1 MAKETKKKPK
11 SKGAKPKEAKPIAVK
26 KKDSSKAIK
35 AMSENGEKKS
45 KSEGAKPKEAKP
57 ITVKEKDSSKAK
69 KEISE
74 KVEKKPQKRKT
85 KLSEHTAFKNK
96 DKKKKKNRKPVWVK
110 KFTLEYE
117 QELNKMQIEL
127 LKWQK
132 HVIANEQRV
141 LMLFEGRDAA
151 GKGGTIKRIIEHM
164 NPRGARVVALLKPS
178 DRERTQWYFQR
189 YIQHLPSGGEI
200 VLFDRSWYNRAMVEP
215 TMGFCTDEENKRFLK
230 DVPMLE
236 SMLIK
241 NGIILFKFFF
251 SVSKDEQ
258 LRRFDSR
265 ETDPLKQYKISPVD
279 REAQERWDDYTVRK
293 FQMLN
298 ETNRTISQWAI
309 FRSDNKKKARL
320 NCIKY
325 LLSKVE
331 YEGKISAE
339 ELETDPEVAVSG
351 IEEIRYLE
359 DNIMRGVELP
369 G

>member
-1 MAKETKKKPK
+1 LH
-11 SKGAKPKEAKPIAVK
+11 
-26 KKDSSKAIK
+26 
-35 AMSENGEKKS
+35 
-45 KSEGAKPKEAKP
+45 
-57 ITVKEKDSSKAK
+57 
-69 KEISE
+69 
-74 KVEKKPQKRKT
+74 
-85 KLSEHTAFKNK
+85 KL
-96 DKKKKKNRKPVWVK
+96 
-110 KFTLEYE
+110 
-117 QELNKMQIEL
+117 QIEL

-189 YIQHLPSGGEI
+189 YIQQLPSGGEI

-230 DVPMLE
+230 DTPMLE
-236 SMLIK
+236 SMLVK

-251 SVSKDEQ
+251 SVSKEEQ

-298 ETNRTISQWAI
+298 ETNRSISQWTI
-309 FRSDNKKKARL
+309 IRSDNKKKARL
-320 NCIKY
+320 NCIKHI
-325 LLSKVE
+325 LSQVE
-331 YEGKISAE
+331 YKGKISAE
-339 ELETDPEVAVSG
+339 ELKIDPEIAISG
-351 IEEIRYLE
+351 IDEIRFME
-359 DNIMRGVELP
+359 DHLMTGVELP

>member
-1 MAKETKKKPK
+1 MAKETKKKSK

-26 KKDSSKAIK
+26 
-35 AMSENGEKKS
+35 
-45 KSEGAKPKEAKP
+45 
-57 ITVKEKDSSKAK
+57 EKDSSKVK

-74 KVEKKPQKRKT
+74 KAEKKPKKLKT
-85 KLSEHTAFKNK
+85 KLSEHTAFRNK
-96 DKKKKKNRKPVWVK
+96 DKKKKKGRKAVWVK
-110 KFTLEYE
+110 QFTLEYE
-117 QELNKMQIEL
+117 QELQKLQIEL

-132 HVIANEQRV
+132 HVIANDQRV

-189 YIQHLPSGGEI
+189 YVQHLPSGGEI
-200 VLFDRSWYNRAMVEP
+200 VIFDRSWYNRAMVEP

-236 SMLIK
+236 SMLVK
-241 NGIILFKFFF
+241 TGILLFKFFF
-251 SVSKDEQ
+251 SVSKEEQ
-258 LRRFDSR
+258 LRRFNAR

-298 ETNRTISQWAI
+298 ETNRTISQWTI

-320 NCIKY
+320 NCIKHI
-325 LLSKVE
+325 LSKVE
-331 YEGKISAE
+331 YKGKISPE
-339 ELETDPEVAVSG
+339 ELQTDPEIAVSG
-351 IEEIRYLE
+351 IDEIRYLE
-359 DNIMRGVELP
+359 DNIMRGVDLP

>member
-1 MAKETKKKPK
+1 MAREPKKKSNSK
-11 SKGAKPKEAKPIAVK
+11 SVKPKEAKPN
-26 KKDSSKAIK
+26 S
-35 AMSENGEKKS
+35 
-45 KSEGAKPKEAKP
+45 
-57 ITVKEKDSSKAK
+57 VKEKALSKPK
-69 KEISE
+69 KEIGD
-74 KVEKKPQKRKT
+74 KAEKKPKKQKT
-85 KLSEHTAFKNK
+85 KLSEHTAIKNK
-96 DKKKKKNRKPVWVK
+96 DKKKTKSRQAVWVK

-117 QELNKMQIEL
+117 QELKKLQIEL

-141 LMLFEGRDAA
+141 LLLFEGRDAA
-151 GKGGTIKRIIEHM
+151 GKGGTIKRIIEHL
-164 NPRGARVVALLKPS
+164 NPRGARVVALLRPS

-236 SMLIK
+236 SMLVK

-251 SVSKDEQ
+251 SVSKEEQ

-298 ETNRTISQWAI
+298 ETNRTISQWTI
-309 FRSDNKKKARL
+309 IRSDNKKKARL
-320 NCIKY
+320 NCIKHI
-325 LLSKVE
+325 LSKVE

-339 ELETDPEVAVSG
+339 ELQTDPEILVSG
-351 IEEIRYLE
+351 IDEIRFME
-359 DNIMRGVELP
+359 DHLMTGVELP